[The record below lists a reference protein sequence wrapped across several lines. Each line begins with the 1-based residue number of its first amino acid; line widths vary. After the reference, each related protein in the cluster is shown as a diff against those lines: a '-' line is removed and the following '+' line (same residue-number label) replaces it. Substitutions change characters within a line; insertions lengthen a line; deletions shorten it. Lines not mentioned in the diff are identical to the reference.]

1 MLPLE
6 GIRVIDLSRL
16 IPGALCSMLLA
27 DFGAEIIKI
36 EEPKIGD
43 YARDL
48 KPYPMYEGLG
58 VLYTAYNRNKKSVTL
73 NLKTRKGREVFYGIC
88 KTSDILI
95 ESYRPGA
102 TEKLEINFDKIK
114 SLNPKIIY
122 CSITG
127 YGQSGPYKNY
137 PGHDLNY
144 CSYSG
149 VMSLTGNVGGEP
161 SLSGFVIGDF
171 SGSLMGTIGILIAI
185 IGRLK
190 NQKAQYIDI
199 SLLDSIISLLGFVF
213 SIGFATEKFPKHDEL
228 LYNGGFACY
237 NYYKTKDNRFI
248 VISAVEDKFW
258 RNLCIALNREDL
270 IESQFD
276 LSKQKQIKRELG
288 KIFSK
293 KNLKEWIK
301 VLKDMEI
308 CVSPLLTLDEVLSD
322 EHVISRNLLRNIKA
336 KDGKKVF
343 KQIDNP
349 IKFLNIKEDTM
360 RLAPPMKG
368 EHTNE
373 LLLSLGYL
381 ESNIDKFRED
391 GII

>member
-6 GIRVIDLSRL
+6 GIRVVDLSWL
-16 IPGALCSMLLA
+16 IPGPLCSMLLA
-27 DFGAEIIKI
+27 DFGAEVIKI
-36 EEPKIGD
+36 EEPTIGD

-58 VLYTAYNRNKKSVTL
+58 ILYAAYNRNKKSVTL
-73 NLKTRKGREVFYGIC
+73 NLTTQKGREVFYEIC
-88 KTSDILI
+88 KTSDVLI
-95 ESYRPGA
+95 ESYRPA
-102 TEKLEINFDKIK
+102 AIEKLEVNYDRIK
-114 SLNPKIIY
+114 TLNPKIIY

-149 VMSLTGNVGGEP
+149 VMSLTGNVRGEP
-161 SLSGFVIGDF
+161 SLSGFVTGDF
-171 SGSLMGTIGILIAI
+171 SGSLMGAIGILIAI
-185 IGRLK
+185 IGRFK
-190 NQKAQYIDI
+190 SQEGQYIDI
-199 SLLDSIISLLGFVF
+199 SMLDSIISLLSFAF
-213 SIGFATEKFPKHDEL
+213 SIGFATGEFPKSDEL

-237 NYYKTKDNRFI
+237 NYYKTKDNKFI
-248 VISAVEDKFW
+248 AIAAVEDKFW
-258 RNLCIALNREDL
+258 RNLCIALDRADL

-288 KIFSK
+288 KVFLK

-301 VLKDMEI
+301 VFKDVET
-308 CVSPLLTLDEVLSD
+308 CVSPFLTLDEVLFD
-322 EHVISRNLLRNIKA
+322 EHVISRNLLRDIKA
-336 KDGKKVF
+336 KNGKKMF
-343 KQIDNP
+343 KQITNP
-349 IKFLNIKEDTM
+349 IKFLNIKENTI

-373 LLLSLGYL
+373 LLLSLGYS
-381 ESNIDKFRED
+381 ESNINEFRED